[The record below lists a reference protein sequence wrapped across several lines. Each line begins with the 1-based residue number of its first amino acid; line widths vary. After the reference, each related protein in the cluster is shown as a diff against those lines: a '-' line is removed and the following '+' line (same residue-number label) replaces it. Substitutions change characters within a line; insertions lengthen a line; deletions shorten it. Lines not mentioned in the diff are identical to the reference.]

1 MRTRDV
7 RLLSLLT
14 AMLAIMVWCKF
25 YPAASIW
32 ETEMEAIYF
41 LGALILFA
49 VLVYGTLQYRER
61 NKAAD
66 RLGDEV
72 TRERYRRNDA

>member
-1 MRTRDV
+1 MRARDV

-14 AMLAIMVWCKF
+14 AMLATMVLCKF

-41 LGALILFA
+41 LGAFVLLG
-49 VLVYGTLQYRER
+49 VLVYGTFQYRGR
-61 NKAAD
+61 DRAAS
-66 RLGDEV
+66 RVGDEV
-72 TRERYRRNDA
+72 TRERYRRNES